1 MQATTIMLKPHFDKD
16 SVSSHSVNTVY
27 SVPFEN
33 IDCKIQIM
41 DEHFVNSD
49 PCLAKLQKSDILRNL
64 CQKLSHLELSQKLKL
79 SKLIWKYKQLFS
91 DVSTVASKTYH
102 DVDVG
107 SSLPIKQH
115 PHRMNTIKQKYLKE
129 EILLDINF
137 TQPSKSKW
145 RI

>member
-1 MQATTIMLKPHFDKD
+1 M
-16 SVSSHSVNTVY
+16 Y

-33 IDCKIQIM
+33 IDCKIQTE
-41 DEHFVNSD
+41 DEYFVKSD
-49 PCLAKLQKSDILRNL
+49 PGLAKLQNSDILRNL
-64 CQKLSHLELSQKLKL
+64 EQNLSHLELSQWLELTKI
-79 SKLIWKYKQLFS
+79 IWEDKQLFS
-91 DVSTVASKTYH
+91 DVPTVTNKTYH

-115 PHRMNTIKQKYLKE
+115 PYRMNTIKQKYLKE